1 MEPEVDTI
9 WGTVFKKNVPTS
21 CRARDPKQDWGPSQV
36 EGVACGRARGD
47 RAEQDGDKVRV
58 ARASQG
64 IQERLD
70 GHWGLARK
78 RGCPGFCGIP
88 GEKPE
93 RPLRSRRR
101 QRPLPAAAFPLVPL
115 TKQRASQPPG
125 TCLPAPGSLL
135 TPNPPGKIPRGRLE
149 RDPSPPFPPAPP
161 QNKSWGP
168 GWGHVPWPQATAS
181 HLHHK

>member
-1 MEPEVDTI
+1 MDDVTGDVTYSGHPGLWKRGSGDIFPPLGTEAGFVEPEVDTI
-9 WGTVFKKNVPTS
+9 WGTVFKKNVPTRR
-21 CRARDPKQDWGPSQV
+21 RARDPKQDWGRSQV
-36 EGVACGRARGD
+36 EGAACGRARGD

-93 RPLRSRRR
+93 RPSRPTEASASRS
-101 QRPLPAAAFPLVPL
+101 FPTRSVDQAEGV
-115 TKQRASQPPG
+115 TASG
-125 TCLPAPGSLL
+125 NVS
-135 TPNPPGKIPRGRLE
+135 
-149 RDPSPPFPPAPP
+149 PSPGVPAHP
-161 QNKSWGP
+161 
-168 GWGHVPWPQATAS
+168 
-181 HLHHK
+181 